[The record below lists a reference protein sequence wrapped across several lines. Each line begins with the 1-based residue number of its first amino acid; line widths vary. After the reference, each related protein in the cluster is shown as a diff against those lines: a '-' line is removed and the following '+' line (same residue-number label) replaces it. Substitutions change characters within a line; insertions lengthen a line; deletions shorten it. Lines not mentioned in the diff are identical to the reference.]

1 MREREY
7 GVVSVGGG
15 ECMCVIWDFCA
26 QVYKYSYVCD
36 CTIMCVC
43 VYESISETF
52 INIAIYNI
60 HLISL
65 MYDTF

>member
-15 ECMCVIWDFCA
+15 ECMCVMWDFCA

-36 CTIMCVC
+36 CMIMCVFVCVC
-43 VYESISETF
+43 VYESVSDYVF
-52 INIAIYNI
+52 
-60 HLISL
+60 
-65 MYDTF
+65 